1 MAVGYLPPD
10 PTQDFVNECNL
21 VTKEVNFALMTLTFT
36 KANATNTAAVRK
48 QRAKG

>member
-21 VTKEVNFALMTLTFT
+21 VTKEVNFALMSLTFT
-36 KANATNTAAVRK
+36 KANATSTGAVRK